1 MIKTEKVQ
9 KSFITK
15 MDREEKIIFIRILVS
30 LARSDKNFDE
40 DEKSFIKDLCIIF
53 GLKVT
58 DIDEI
63 VKPTSTEELIA
74 LASKITNREIALQL
88 IKEAC
93 FLANSDGALT
103 YEEILLIGDVGKAMN
118 IELEK
123 IEEISQWV
131 VDRIIWLERGRIIF
145 EQV

>member
-1 MIKTEKVQ
+1 MIQNDKAQ

-15 MDREEKIIFIRILVS
+15 MNREEKIIFIRILVA
-30 LARSDKNFDE
+30 LGRADKNFDD
-40 DEKSFIKDLCIIF
+40 DEKSFIKDLGIIF
-53 GLKVT
+53 GLGT
-58 DIDEI
+58 ADIDEI
-63 VKPTSTEELIA
+63 IAPTTTEELISM
-74 LASKITNREIALQL
+74 ASKITNREIALQL

-93 FLANSDGALT
+93 FLANSDGGLT
-103 YEEILLIGDVGKAMN
+103 NEEILLIGDVGSAMN

-131 VDRIIWLERGRIIF
+131 VDRIIWLERGKIIF